1 MKAPLQKFEN
11 DENVNT
17 NGANTKEIKAFQK
30 VLADAKTEISKKTQD
45 IARVTEERNWL
56 KDRNATILN

>member
-1 MKAPLQKFEN
+1 MCLKEQN